1 MGVNCVFE
9 FEWCEVFDGE
19 FDAAFA
25 GVTIPDAVIETE
37 LDFLFDVAGKVIG
50 GDPGRVD
57 IEGGFASIGVFV
69 DEPELAGV
77 PGAAVFGTY
86 EASLSGAGDGFE
98 FAAEGEV
105 DEFDVVDC
113 DVGTWIS
120 AGDPFGE
127 LGAGDL
133 AWFEE

>member
-50 GDPGRVD
+50 GDP
-57 IEGGFASIGVFV
+57 
-69 DEPELAGV
+69 
-77 PGAAVFGTY
+77 
-86 EASLSGAGDGFE
+86 
-98 FAAEGEV
+98 
-105 DEFDVVDC
+105 
-113 DVGTWIS
+113 
-120 AGDPFGE
+120 
-127 LGAGDL
+127 
-133 AWFEE
+133 